1 MANFYAFVQ
10 PTGNSGE
17 YLVNLF
23 FTDMQ
28 SAFNTSSY
36 LSVGLCSESF
46 ADGAASVSGVLWCQQ
61 APPPGLPDS
70 NNTWFHGCINTS
82 DSGTPFYPNNSYTL
96 YAFARDAD
104 NGQYWNF
111 NAGTAVQLRIRPV
124 VRNVYMRSNYV
135 AVTLSDL
142 CAQWTLMNFNSI
154 GLSSIDFYDGAPF
167 EFDEGYWEAK
177 PTMNVPQNDAF
188 TAELYLEEGMVA
200 QREYIFFP
208 YARLPNGKMYHLLA
222 PGETITFTY
231 VPAPDGPVTVTGKP
245 ENLNVYTASKDDEFG
260 HYVGI
265 DFYYDTNAWPWI
277 WIKITCIETGDV
289 SYRDG
294 LTPDDVW
301 DFEDGGRNATI
312 FIKDLQPSSTY
323 EIVMRYEE
331 YDEGQPVI
339 GTQKSVVYAVTEPE
353 ITYASAEIYMQ
364 DNVHKLVVHTV
375 GSTFGTETKYEDWFL
390 SMYITDNRGHA
401 KTVRLHE
408 DLYVK
413 DYEYITEIPS
423 DWNLIDGPGYEGYS
437 VYINTKYKTPYSGV
451 FGIQGETVRES
462 GTYAVNNI
470 HPTDRPRYFR
480 WTTCADD
487 NGHKRARA
495 APAVMTKAEWDAL
508 QQTVRDMIDYRGG
521 GAEYNMGAANIGDP
535 VSADLYDAV
544 RTAIQGA
551 GNGSEYGNL
560 IPVIHKKD
568 MMYASHFNALMDEL
582 NAASGYN
589 VNISN

>member
-10 PTGNSGE
+10 PSGNSGE

-46 ADGAASVSGVLWCQQ
+46 ADGAASVSGVLWEENATPYFYGNWHYRQ
-61 APPPGLPDS
+61 LS
-70 NNTWFHGCINTS
+70 TS
-82 DSGTPFYPNNSYTL
+82 DANSFYPNGSYTL

-104 NGQYWNF
+104 NGQYWHF
-111 NAGTAVQLRIRPV
+111 NAGLSTTIYIRSVQPSVRMGPFYAAV
-124 VRNVYMRSNYV
+124 SFD
-135 AVTLSDL
+135 DL
-142 CAQWTLMNFNSI
+142 CVPWNRINYDLI
-154 GLSSIDFYDGAPF
+154 GLSTVDFADGSAF
-167 EFDEGYWEAK
+167 EFEQGYWE
-177 PTMNVPQNDAF
+177 VQPQSGSGNNYGTDI
-188 TAELYLEEGMVA
+188 YLEEGMTA
-200 QREYIFFP
+200 NATYSLIP
-208 YARLPNGKMYHLLA
+208 YARLPNGELYHLLA

-231 VPAPDGPVTVTGKP
+231 VPAPDGPVPVTGRP
-245 ENLNVYTASKDDEFG
+245 ENLNVYIASKDDDFG

-265 DFYYDTNAWPWI
+265 DFYYDTNALHRI
-277 WIKITCIETGDV
+277 WIKITCFETGDV
-289 SYRDG
+289 LYRDG

-301 DFEDGGRNATI
+301 DFEAGGRNATI

-331 YDEGQPVI
+331 YDKGQPVI

-375 GSTFGTETKYEDWFL
+375 GSTFGTETEDEDWFL
-390 SMYITDNRGHA
+390 SMHITDNKGHA
-401 KTVRLHE
+401 KRVSLPGGF
-408 DLYVK
+408 YVK

-423 DWNLIDGPGYEGYS
+423 GWNLIDGPDYEGYS
-437 VYINTKYKTPYSGV
+437 VYINTQYKTPYSGV
-451 FGIQGETVRES
+451 FGIQGGTVRES

-508 QQTVRDMIDYRGG
+508 QQIALSMYYYRGG
-521 GAEYNMGAANIGDP
+521 QVQWTLSSANIGDP
-535 VSADLYDAV
+535 VSADLYEDV
-544 RTAIQGA
+544 QIVIRNA
-551 GNGSEYGNL
+551 GNGTEYGSR
-560 IPVIHKKD
+560 IPEIHKGD
-568 MMYASHFNALMDEL
+568 RMYASHFNILMDEL
-582 NAASGYN
+582 NEASGYN

>member
-46 ADGAASVSGVLWCQQ
+46 ADGAASVSGVLWEENATPYFYGNWHYRQ
-61 APPPGLPDS
+61 LS
-70 NNTWFHGCINTS
+70 TS
-82 DSGTPFYPNNSYTL
+82 DANSFYPNGSYTL

-104 NGQYWNF
+104 NGQYWHF
-111 NAGTAVQLRIRPV
+111 NAGLSTTIYIRSVQPSVRMGPFYAAV
-124 VRNVYMRSNYV
+124 SFD
-135 AVTLSDL
+135 DL
-142 CAQWTLMNFNSI
+142 CVPWNRINYDLI
-154 GLSSIDFYDGAPF
+154 GLSTVDFADGSAF
-167 EFDEGYWEAK
+167 EFEQGYWE
-177 PTMNVPQNDAF
+177 VQPQSGSGNNYGTDI
-188 TAELYLEEGMVA
+188 YLEEGMTA
-200 QREYIFFP
+200 NATYSLIP
-208 YARLPNGKMYHLLA
+208 YARLPNGELYHLLA

-245 ENLNVYTASKDDEFG
+245 TDLSVSTAYTNEIDINANVDY
-260 HYVGI
+260 I
-265 DFYYDTNAWPWI
+265 NYDLF
-277 WIKITCIETGDV
+277 IKTTCFETGEVVYWQD
-289 SYRDG
+289 YHID
-294 LTPDDVW
+294 TW
-301 DFEDGGRNATI
+301 DFESGGQNVTVWVQGLA
-312 FIKDLQPSSTY
+312 PSSTY
-323 EIVMRYEE
+323 EIEMRYAKWDVSTQQ
-331 YDEGQPVI
+331 YVI

-375 GSTFGTETKYEDWFL
+375 GSTFGTETEDEDWFL

-401 KTVRLHE
+401 KRVNLPGGF
-408 DLYVK
+408 YVK

-423 DWNLIDGPGYEGYS
+423 GWYLIDEPGYEGYS
-437 VYINTKYKTPYSGV
+437 VYINTQYETPYSGV
-451 FGIQGETVRES
+451 FGIQGGTVRES

-508 QQTVRDMIDYRGG
+508 QQTALSMYYYRGG
-521 GAEYNMGAANIGDP
+521 QVQWTLSSANIGDP
-535 VSADLYDAV
+535 VSADLYEGV
-544 RTAIQGA
+544 QIVIRNA
-551 GNGSEYGNL
+551 GNGTEYGSR
-560 IPVIHKKD
+560 IPEIHKGD
-568 MMYASHFNALMDEL
+568 RMYASHFNILMDEL